1 MASSPVVVNS
11 NIDQL
16 SKAKFSIPILTLLQK
31 ALPRGKAAIPRY
43 IGKILGSPLSKY
55 MITRHGARLVLCPS
69 SYDVYATMRRGGNAW
84 DYHDFE
90 ICRAGL
96 PDGGIFYEIG
106 ANVGYFAVEQAGL
119 DPSGKVYAFEPQS
132 GLAHAIAASA
142 RSNGFSNL
150 SVFHVLV
157 GDRTGTATLY
167 LAPGTIHASA
177 VPDSGRPVRDM
188 QEMAMVALDDL
199 VASGRIAAP
208 DMVKMDV
215 EGSEALVFQGAGT
228 CLRAAKPNIFLE
240 YMAEFDVAGRIRHE
254 IEKLVRDVPQYR
266 LLASPRKNSPKQ
278 HGHALFAMMHEGDW
292 DEADGIYLLNTER
305 PVRDAAFFPPQVKD
319 KRPGPPRR

>member
-1 MASSPVVVNS
+1 MASNPMILEINL
-11 NIDQL
+11 DQL
-16 SKAKFSIPILTLLQK
+16 SRSRFSIPILTLLQK
-31 ALPRGKAAIPRY
+31 ALPRGKAAVPRY

-69 SYDVYATMRRGGNAW
+69 SYDVYATMRRGGDAW

-96 PDGGIFYEIG
+96 PDGGVFYEIG

-177 VPDSGRPVRDM
+177 VPDSGRPVRDT

-199 VASGRIAAP
+199 VAAGTIALP
-208 DMVKMDV
+208 DMVKMDA
-215 EGSEALVFQGAGT
+215 EGSEALVFQGAAK
-228 CLRAAKPNIFLE
+228 CLRAARPNIFLE
-240 YMAEFDVAGRIRHE
+240 YISAFDVAGRIRQE
-254 IEKLVRDVPQYR
+254 VEKLARDVPQYR
-266 LLASPRKNSPKQ
+266 LLGSPRKGGNKQ
-278 HGHALFAMMHEGDW
+278 HAYALFAMTQDSHW

-305 PVRDAAFFPPQVKD
+305 PVRNAGFFPLPA
-319 KRPGPPRR
+319 